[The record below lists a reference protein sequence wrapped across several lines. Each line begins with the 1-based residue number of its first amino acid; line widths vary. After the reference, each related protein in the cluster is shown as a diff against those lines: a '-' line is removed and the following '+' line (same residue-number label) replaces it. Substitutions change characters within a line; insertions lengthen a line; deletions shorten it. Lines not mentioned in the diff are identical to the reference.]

1 MKVYNKYKGSL
12 PTFHLKT
19 LPGGDWCARHPG
31 DSVLIAE
38 PLSKSMDLCLETSSK
53 SVFTNPLK
61 NTAGKIV
68 MEKPSVSGVIHFCR
82 VFFFFLIQ
90 K

>member
-31 DSVLIAE
+31 DSVLIAQ
-38 PLSKSMDLCLETSSK
+38 PLSKSMNLCLETSSK
-53 SVFTNPLK
+53 SFFTNPLK
-61 NTAGKIV
+61 NTAGKTV

-82 VFFFFLIQ
+82 FFFFFLIQ